1 MNGKI
6 VISKII
12 QASHTR
18 RGYLPLTLQSK
29 KKKNQI
35 NFVDIV

>member
-29 KKKNQI
+29 KKKKI
-35 NFVDIV
+35 KLILWI